1 MDNQVF
7 FFSVSA
13 DLYSLVGSEID
24 LEIDINALDDMTEE
38 EKTKVLEAIKTASF
52 VIAEV
57 MQRTAMQAFLNQQQ
71 ENE

>member
-38 EKTKVLEAIKTASF
+38 EKQKVLDAIKTASF
-52 VIAEV
+52 IIAEV
-57 MQRTAMQAFLNQQQ
+57 MQRTAMQALINDTK
-71 ENE
+71 NE